1 MDAIEGE
8 VVVPAGGAEVLFH
21 NARQVETDRQQL
33 FIRKQRLGRQQSQL
47 EPQLEETA
55 RIPAPWDREEHE
67 ETEEQEARFSS
78 NLYRQAEER
87 EGRLSPNLGHQVEER
102 EGGISSRS
110 GRQERAENVDQ
121 EDEPGASSVDETA
134 RKGKTIFVRCSIIPD
149 PSCFIKRIRI
159 RVPVPVNRFRSGS
172 GFGTYSF
179 LLGL

>member
-1 MDAIEGE
+1 MDATEGE

-33 FIRKQRLGRQQSQL
+33 FMRKQRLGQSQL

-55 RIPAPWDREEHE
+55 RIPAPWDREQQE
-67 ETEEQEARFSS
+67 ETEEQQEARFSS
-78 NLYRQAEER
+78 NLDRQAEER
-87 EGRLSPNLGHQVEER
+87 EGRLSPNLGRQVEER

-110 GRQERAENVDQ
+110 GRQERTENVDR
-121 EDEPGASSVDETA
+121 EDEPAASSVDETA
-134 RKGKTIFVRCSIIPD
+134 RKGKTVFVHCSIIPD

-172 GFGTYSF
+172 ESGIYSF